1 MPMSESDGWSIH
13 NPGGSYRVIVT
24 KALPGRRWLEVLTG
38 IGARVEVCNS
48 ERILSGESIA
58 QAIGARCDGVIGQ
71 LTERWDDALFAA
83 LERAGGSAYSNYAVG
98 YDNVDVAAATAR
110 GIRVGNTPGVL
121 TDATAEMAVALT
133 VAAARRVVE
142 ADAYMR
148 AGRYDG
154 WLPSLFLG
162 QQLRGRTLGLLGAGR
177 IGRAYARIMV
187 EGFGMDLCWFDP
199 APVDAVHDWFEALCA
214 YRQRRGEDALEC
226 RRATCVEDVL
236 READVVSLHMPLN
249 DDTRHLLNAQRLAL
263 MKPDALLIN
272 TSRGPVIDEAALVA
286 HCREQPRFRAGLDV
300 FEHEPRMAPGLAAL
314 DNVVIVPHIAS
325 ATVWTREAMATLAAC
340 NVAGLLAGYPLAA
353 PDMPVTAFLA
363 DPAPQAIPSIVKAK
377 PPA

>member
-1 MPMSESDGWSIH
+1 
-13 NPGGSYRVIVT
+13 VIDT

-38 IGARVEVCNS
+38 IGARVETCAS
-48 ERILSGESIA
+48 ERILSRESIA
-58 QAIGARCDGVIGQ
+58 KAIGTRCDGAIGQ

-83 LERAGGSAYSNYAVG
+83 LARAGGRAYSNYAVG
-98 YDNVDVAAATAR
+98 YDNVDVAAASAR

-133 VAAARRVVE
+133 VAAVRRVVE

-199 APVDAVHDWFEALCA
+199 APTDAVHDWFEDLCS
-214 YRQRRGEDALEC
+214 YRQRRGDDALEC

-249 DDTRHLLNAQRLAL
+249 DDTRHLLNARRLAL

-300 FEHEPRMAPGLAAL
+300 FEHEPRMAPGLVAL

-340 NVAGLLAGYPLAA
+340 NVAGMLAGHPLAP
-353 PDMPVTAFLA
+353 PDTPVTAFLA
-363 DPAPQAIPSIVKAK
+363 DPAPQAIPSLVNAK
-377 PPA
+377 LLD

>member
-1 MPMSESDGWSIH
+1 MSETDGWSIH
-13 NPGGSYRVIVT
+13 NPGGNYRVIVT
-24 KALPGRRWLEVLTG
+24 KALPGRHWLAVLTG
-38 IGARVEVCNS
+38 IGARVEICAS
-48 ERILSGESIA
+48 ERILSGEAIVN
-58 QAIGARCDGVIGQ
+58 AIGARCDGAIGQ
-71 LTERWDDALFAA
+71 LTERWDDTLFAA
-83 LERAGGSAYSNYAVG
+83 LARAGGRAYSNYAVG

-110 GIRVGNTPGVL
+110 GIPVGNTPGVL

-142 ADAYMR
+142 ADAFMR

-154 WLPSLFLG
+154 WLPGLLLG

-199 APVDAVHDWFEALCA
+199 APVDPVSSWFEELRA
-214 YRQRRGEDALEC
+214 YRQRRGDDMPAC
-226 RRATCVEDVL
+226 RRAARVEDVL
-236 READVVSLHMPLN
+236 REGHVVSLHMPLN

-286 HCREQPRFRAGLDV
+286 HCRDNPLFRAGLDV
-300 FEHEPRMAPGLAAL
+300 FEHEPRMAPGLTAL

-353 PDMPVTAFLA
+353 PGTPVTAFLV
-363 DPAPQAIPSIVKAK
+363 DPVPQTIPSIVNA
-377 PPA
+377 ALLG